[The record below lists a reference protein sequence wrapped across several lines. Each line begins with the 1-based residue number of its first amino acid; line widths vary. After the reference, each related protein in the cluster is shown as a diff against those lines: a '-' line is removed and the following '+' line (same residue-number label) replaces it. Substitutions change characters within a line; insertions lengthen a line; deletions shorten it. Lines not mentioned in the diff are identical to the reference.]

1 MVRTTRLAFEQP
13 MTLKP
18 RIVGVI
24 GIALRHILTPNGA
37 ALDLLRTLEL
47 EPRGPVR
54 WAMPVVTRMFRAEN
68 ERMLSALK
76 GYAEANHGGV

>member
-1 MVRTTRLAFEQP
+1 
-13 MTLKP
+13 
-18 RIVGVI
+18 
-24 GIALRHILTPNGA
+24 
-37 ALDLLRTLEL
+37 
-47 EPRGPVR
+47 VR